1 MDNQQVIAF
10 VTERHAGQKYGE
22 KDYVSSHLC
31 EVAAL
36 VAVVA
41 RGDADLETAAWLHD
55 VVEDTDTTIDE
66 VQQIFGPP
74 VACLVWAVTSA
85 EGKNR
90 KERNAATYPKIRELG
105 GRAVLLKLCDRIS
118 NVEACWDSRDAK
130 LFMYQ
135 REYRDFR
142 HALRR
147 EEDGPAVLALWKRLD
162 NLLGWYEPP
171 SNHPPLE
178 SR

>member
-1 MDNQQVIAF
+1 MDNLQVIEFA
-10 VTERHAGQKYGE
+10 TERHAGQKYGE
-22 KDYVSSHLC
+22 RDYVSSHLA

-36 VAVVA
+36 VAVIA

-55 VVEDTDTTIDE
+55 VVEDTSTTLDE
-66 VQQIFGPP
+66 VRTLFGDG
-74 VACLVWAVTSA
+74 VATLVWAVTSA
-85 EGKNR
+85 GGKNR
-90 KERNAATYPKIRELG
+90 KERNAATYPKIREAG
-105 GRAVLLKLCDRIS
+105 SRAVVLKLCDRIS
-118 NVEACWDSRDAK
+118 NVEACWASKDAK

-162 NLLGWYEPP
+162 NLLGWWEPSE
-171 SNHPPLE
+171 SNKSSE